1 MAERAECSR
10 IWTEKLVKN
19 TEAALIPNPGY
30 RVEDFIFEKIDK
42 QKPTRL
48 SNMEYLGLD
57 MIEAGGEFG
66 QDGPYGKALIKTG
79 QAEQKLG
86 HIERDFINASAT
98 CFTQPLRRFLDGE
111 MKTIIKEKG
120 ILESKRYG
128 TPFWNV
134 SDFNI
139 DLSFK
144 QLSDWTWTPA
154 RIGFVRQGVCL
165 DNKR

>member
-10 IWTEKLVKN
+10 IWTEKIVKD

-66 QDGPYGKALIKTG
+66 QDTPYGKALIKTG

-86 HIERDFINASAT
+86 QVERDLINASAV
-98 CFTQPLRRFLDGE
+98 CFTQPLRKFLEGE

-120 ILESKRYG
+120 ILENKRYK
-128 TPFWNV
+128 N
-134 SDFNI
+134 SDKELLYFLTFFYDTGWI
-139 DLSFK
+139 SI
-144 QLSDWTWTPA
+144 PA
-154 RIGFVRQGVCL
+154 KIEFVKLEACL
-165 DNKR
+165 ANKR